1 MQGLR
6 NKKTD
11 IRNAT
16 GRQAASEA
24 TCEARRL
31 EYGGVSCT
39 NEWTT
44 KLSARQ
50 SKDAWSVGEVFCTN
64 VVKQPNI
71 SGGDTVWGNTR
82 SHPEHDGED
91 HIGRRYCIGDD
102 TGE

>member
-24 TCEARRL
+24 SCEARRL
-31 EYGGVSCT
+31 ECGGVS
-39 NEWTT
+39 
-44 KLSARQ
+44 
-50 SKDAWSVGEVFCTN
+50 CTN

>member
-1 MQGLR
+1 MQQDFCFEGLHACMQGLR

-24 TCEARRL
+24 SRGARRL
-31 EYGGVSCT
+31 EYGEVS
-39 NEWTT
+39 
-44 KLSARQ
+44 
-50 SKDAWSVGEVFCTN
+50 CTN